1 MTQTSPLVPTPAE
14 QATDGPAGDE
24 PAHAG
29 TRAEI
34 LFAALRVFTRFG
46 YEGASMRAVAQES
59 GFSKPTL
66 YAHFGSKEQLFSA
79 IIQNVCNK
87 LEPPDLPSPTGADLR
102 NVLTNLVDSYRQSLL
117 NPDFIELYRLI
128 LSEAGRFPELGEAF
142 YRHGPQSSRKALTA
156 FLEQLKTAGL
166 MPNID
171 DPAIAAE
178 HFEALILDPIKLR
191 RFLRP
196 GRPIQEKRVIQFTNA
211 GLEAFLRAYG
221 PV

>member
-1 MTQTSPLVPTPAE
+1 MAQNSNLKMKPAVPAQGE
-14 QATDGPAGDE
+14 SVADE

-29 TRAEI
+29 TREEI
-34 LFAALRVFTRFG
+34 LAAALRIFTRFG
-46 YEGASMRAVAQES
+46 YQGASMRAVVEES
-59 GFSKPTL
+59 GFSKPTI

-87 LEPPDLPSPTGADLR
+87 LEPPDLPQLTGADLR
-102 NVLTNLVDSYRQSLL
+102 NVLTNLAESYRRSLL
-117 NPDFIELYRLI
+117 NPAFIELYRLI
-128 LSEAGRFPELGEAF
+128 LSEAGRFPDLGEAF
-142 YRHGPQSSRKALTA
+142 YRHGPQSSRKALAT

-196 GRPIQEKRVIQFTNA
+196 GQPIREERMIQFTDA
-211 GLEAFLRAYG
+211 GVEAFLRAYG